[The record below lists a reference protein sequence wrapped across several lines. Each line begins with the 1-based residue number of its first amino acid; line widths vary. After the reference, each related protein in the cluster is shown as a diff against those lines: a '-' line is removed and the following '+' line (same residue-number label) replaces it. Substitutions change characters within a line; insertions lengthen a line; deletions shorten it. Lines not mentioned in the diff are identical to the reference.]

1 MALAYV
7 LMLRAF
13 VETFVTLFVIMDPL
27 GIAPLFVGLTRAMPV
42 PARRRAAV
50 QASVVAGALIITFAL
65 VGRLLLGY
73 LHVSVESLSI
83 AGGLLLLLV
92 SLDMVYDLGKHDST
106 ASMNIALVPLATPLL
121 AGPGA
126 IAAIMVEIQRYQ
138 AFSEKAMV
146 LAATLA
152 MILVIA
158 GFLLSADFIS
168 RRVKPSVVNLIS
180 RVLGFLLAGIAI
192 QLVVDAVRTLVHQ
205 G

>member
-1 MALAYV
+1 
-7 LMLRAF
+7 MLRAF

-27 GIAPLFVGLTRAMPV
+27 GIAPIFVGLTRTMNP
-42 PARRRAAV
+42 PGRRRAAIL
-50 QASVVAGALIITFAL
+50 ASVVAGSLIVAFAL

-73 LHVSVESLSI
+73 LHVSVEALSI

-92 SLDMVYDLGKHDST
+92 ALDMVYDLGKHDR
-106 ASMNIALVPLATPLL
+106 ADSMNIALVPLATPLL

-138 AFSEKAMV
+138 LVNEKAMV

-152 MILVIA
+152 MIVVIA
-158 GFLLSADFIS
+158 AFLLSAGFIA
-168 RRVKPSVVNLIS
+168 RRVKASVVNLIS

-192 QLVVDAVRTLVHQ
+192 QLVVDAIRTLVHQ

>member
-1 MALAYV
+1 
-7 LMLRAF
+7 MLRAF
-13 VETFVTLFVIMDPL
+13 VETFITLFVIMDPL
-27 GIAPLFVGLTRAMPV
+27 GIAPIFVGLTRGMPTSR
-42 PARRRAAV
+42 RRRAAV
-50 QASVVAGALIITFAL
+50 QAAVVAGALIIGFAL

-92 SLDMVYDLGKHDST
+92 SLDMVYDLGKHD
-106 ASMNIALVPLATPLL
+106 APESMNIALVPLATPLL

-126 IAAIMVEIQRYQ
+126 IAAIMVEIQRY
-138 AFSEKAMV
+138 ASVPEKAMV
-146 LAATLA
+146 LAATVA

-158 GFLLSADFIS
+158 GFLLSAEFIS
-168 RRVKPSVVNLIS
+168 RRVKPSVVNVVS

-192 QLVVDAVRTLVHQ
+192 QLMVDAVRTLVHQ